1 MITAPASVAAQ
12 VEKIKSKIEKI
23 GVRGDL
29 TVKLTNG
36 KTYHGFV
43 SQIGADDFEIVEV
56 DIKTS
61 ILIRFDSV
69 RSIEKGYGEK
79 GPLGNRVGKKG
90 RLFGKVAIISLAAFV
105 TIVAV
110 VGLSDNRN

>member
-1 MITAPASVAAQ
+1 MAQ

-29 TVKLTNG
+29 TVRFTNG

-43 SQIGADDFEIVEV
+43 SRIGADDFEIVEV

-61 ILIRFDSV
+61 ILIRYDSV
-69 RSIEKGYGEK
+69 KSVEKGYGEK
-79 GPLGNRVGKKG
+79 GPLGNRVSKKG
-90 RLFGKVAIISLAAFV
+90 KLIGKVVIIGLAAFLSIAV
-105 TIVAV
+105 V
-110 VGLSDNRN
+110 VGLRDNTN